1 MEIKY
6 SDRSDARVLDADD
19 LKRVGVEGFRKTMFP
34 RGEAVE
40 VDDAV
45 GEMLLESP
53 EIFGKFERVERDAP
67 STDEAK
73 AAKASAKDA
82 DAAPGEAATT
92 SDTPTTRPSGRAS
105 TRS

>member
-6 SDRSDARVLDADD
+6 TDSSDARVLDADD
-19 LKRVGVEGFRKTMFP
+19 LKKAGVEGFRKTMFQ
-34 RGEAVE
+34 RGESVE

-45 GEMLLESP
+45 GDALLAAP

-67 STDEAK
+67 SDDEAK
-73 AAKASAKDA
+73 ATKASAKDA
-82 DAAPGEAATT
+82 DAAAGEAATT

>member
-45 GEMLLESP
+45 GEMLLEAH
-53 EIFGKFERVERDAP
+53 EIFGKFERVERDA
-67 STDEAK
+67 SSDEAK
-73 AAKASAKDA
+73 ATKASAKDA

-92 SDTPTTRPSGRAS
+92 SDTPTTRPTGRAS